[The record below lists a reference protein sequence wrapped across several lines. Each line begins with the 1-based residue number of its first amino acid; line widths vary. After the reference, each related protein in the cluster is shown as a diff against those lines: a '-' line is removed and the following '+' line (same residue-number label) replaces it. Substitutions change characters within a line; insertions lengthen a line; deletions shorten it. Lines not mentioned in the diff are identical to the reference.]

1 MIRSINITQDIE
13 QILRQLV
20 IAIPEVFLSYDLASI
35 ELSVDDEDRP
45 TVWDIVVVES
55 DETELVIG
63 EVTLM
68 EDYTAFI
75 EIFED

>member
-1 MIRSINITQDIE
+1 MIRSIKITQDIE
-13 QILRQLV
+13 QVLRQLV
-20 IAIPEVFLSYDLASI
+20 IAIPEVFLNYDLI
-35 ELSVDDEDRP
+35 ELSVDDDDRP